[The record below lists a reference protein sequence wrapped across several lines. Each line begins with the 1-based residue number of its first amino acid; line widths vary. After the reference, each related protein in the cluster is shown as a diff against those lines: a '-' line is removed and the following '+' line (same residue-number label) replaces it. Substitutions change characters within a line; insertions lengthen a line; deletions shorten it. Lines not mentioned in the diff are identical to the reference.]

1 MMELSRIE
9 VEDIETIKK
18 IHAKLGFDWQE
29 PCLHIGTIKCV
40 IGDQMIGAGFL
51 RPTVEA
57 VMILDPDSGKR
68 DKARAL
74 YHMMRQAID
83 DTKAIKLDEIHAW
96 IKEPEF
102 VDVMKRHYCFVHPR
116 GESLILKL

>member
-1 MMELSRIE
+1 MELSRIE
-9 VEDIETIKK
+9 IKDIETIKK
-18 IHAKLGFDWQE
+18 IHEKLGFDWQE
-29 PCLHIGTIKCV
+29 PCLNIGTIKCT
-40 IGDQMIGAGFL
+40 IGDQTIGAGFL

-57 VMILDPDSGKR
+57 VMILDPDASKR
-68 DKARAL
+68 EKARAL
-74 YHMMRQAID
+74 FFMMRQAIE
-83 DTKAIKLDEIHAW
+83 DTKQVNLNEIHAW